1 MRRPEETA
9 MSGLPLPDPAAEEDD
24 DGLQDRAALLTPARP
39 RPGRRRP
46 RPRPHTAAGRCLPL
60 VKTFTIC
67 LSFFT
72 LGLCIAL
79 PGPTLLDLQSQVS
92 VSMAQ
97 ISQLFFWRALGY
109 LAGSMISGL
118 LFDKLNRLL
127 MMLASMALA
136 AAGMATVPWL
146 RSALSLN
153 VCFAALGVPLGFV
166 DTGGNV
172 LLLDLWGK
180 SSGPYMQAIHFSF
193 GLGAFAAPLLA
204 VPFIAHGPAPNGTAA
219 VLFGRNHLHTVNL
232 PTGLNDPTS
241 NPTEIPGETISEV
254 IDYVTQPPASV
265 QDVSSVK
272 RDSVEPHYF
281 KLGLALAGG
290 DASLRIHRSVDAIAP
305 EDHPAT
311 VQGRETE
318 EVTAAEERKSVVGRE
333 GVTLDGKSG
342 EERGGSTGG
351 TESAGDEP
359 TAGDATELAMGAGVG
374 NGETSATDTTV
385 GPSVVAME
393 NSRVVTQAA
402 DDSAPTAAPVTTAQ
416 PSGDDSSAMKVSLND
431 ATPETKLQLPI
442 NITEDTDLPNAG
454 QNASEGAMYDVTMNP
469 NLNFTESP
477 IDATTIGSTL
487 NASESIEEPAMQHTP
502 KPKPVFT
509 DGNKLE
515 HDQTWARPPLK
526 PALHPAPAE
535 PEPPATTSEARTPP
549 ANTTESPSTAQAVNS
564 TEVSATPSPG
574 GENAS
579 SPTSA
584 PDAAAT
590 GDSGKGAGGEV
601 IATEAGQEHGND
613 TGQTSD
619 GKEGGEQMYGEI
631 TTTAS
636 NIAGGTVL
644 ASETISDVAAPID
657 TTNAPDGAS
666 EVVGSKLDPV
676 DGNEAVTSPPQPSL
690 ASEPSSASDAVSKSA
705 LPRPK
710 LPYGGPI
717 ATEPPASGASS
728 DMSSPT
734 NEGRPV
740 SAEAM
745 PEASAGMAS
754 SGSDTNTS
762 PEAAD
767 SDSNPGPIS
776 AEVRPAPGLSERPEM
791 DSFGPSEEDWDPEE
805 VVGTEPGLSV
815 PAVPPTAAVPAT
827 APGILNAAPLP
838 TASQG
843 AVEPSR
849 GSGKQ
854 GAPSQVSS
862 PGREGES
869 SSNQDSQVDS
879 GRESSPVSVSST
891 PDSPSSPPPPLPK
904 PHKPGTYDDTS
915 AEDGLLTRLSSA
927 AAVRGVPPLA
937 QLYLLVSCSLLLVAL
952 IFLGLLVYDPR
963 ARRAVPSADA
973 GAGPSRCYTG
983 TLVSLMAIVLCFYV
997 GMEVA
1002 MGQLLM
1008 SFSVHSKVHLS
1019 RAGGAYVTSVFWGL
1033 FATGRALSVC
1043 IAGVLR
1049 PAAVL
1054 AVNYALVTAGSAVL
1068 LAAGS
1073 WDRTAL
1079 LVGGALAGLGM
1090 SSVYPAAL
1098 VWLEQ
1103 HVHVSSRLAAV
1114 LVVAGALGEM
1124 LLPAGVGALMAVEP
1138 RALTY
1143 SLAACTAVCLVMQAV
1158 AVVTARVGR
1167 PAVGPLQGYQLA
1179 AQEEEEDMVDLAKY
1193 PGSGEDGSRRLLR
1206 M

>member
-153 VCFAALGVPLGFV
+153 VCFTALGVPLGFV

-232 PTGLNDPTS
+232 PTGLNDLTS
-241 NPTEIPGETISEV
+241 DPTELPGETISEV

-290 DASLRIHRSVDAIAP
+290 DASMRLHRSVDAVAP
-305 EDHPAT
+305 EDRPAT

-333 GVTLDGKSG
+333 GVMLDGKSG
-342 EERGGSTGG
+342 EERGGSAGG
-351 TESAGDEP
+351 TESVGDEP
-359 TAGDATELAMGAGVG
+359 TAGDATEQAMGAGVG
-374 NGETSATDTTV
+374 NGETSAAGTTIV
-385 GPSVVAME
+385 PFVAAVE
-393 NSRVVTQAA
+393 NSRVVTQSA
-402 DDSAPTAAPVTTAQ
+402 DGAVPTGAPVTTL
-416 PSGDDSSAMKVSLND
+416 PSEDDSSPMKVILND

-442 NITEDTDLPNAG
+442 NATEVDEIPNAA

-469 NLNFTESP
+469 NLNITESP
-477 IDATTIGSTL
+477 LDATTIGSTL
-487 NASESIEEPAMQHTP
+487 NASEPTEEPAMQHTP

-535 PEPPATTSEARTPP
+535 PQPPATTPP
-549 ANTTESPSTAQAVNS
+549 ADTTASPSTVQPVNS
-564 TEVSATPSPG
+564 TEVSITPSSD
-574 GENAS
+574 GENAAS
-579 SPTSA
+579 QTSA
-584 PDAAAT
+584 PDAAVT
-590 GDSGKGAGGEV
+590 GDSGKGTGEV
-601 IATEAGQEHGND
+601 IATEGGQEHGND
-613 TGQTSD
+613 TGLAQASD
-619 GKEGGEQMYGEI
+619 GKEGGEQMYGEM

-636 NIAGGTVL
+636 NIAGGTGL
-644 ASETISDVAAPID
+644 ASETISDVAAPVD

-676 DGNEAVTSPPQPSL
+676 DGNEAVTSPQPSL
-690 ASEPSSASDAVSKSA
+690 VPEPSSASDSVSKSA
-705 LPRPK
+705 FPRPK

-717 ATEPPASGASS
+717 ATEPPASGAGS
-728 DMSSPT
+728 DTSSPA

-740 SAEAM
+740 SAETM

-754 SGSDTNTS
+754 SGSNTNTS

-776 AEVRPAPGLSERPEM
+776 AEVRPAPELSDRPDM

-827 APGILNAAPLP
+827 SPGILNAAPSP

-843 AVEPSR
+843 VVESSSGR
-849 GSGKQ
+849 GGTEQ
-854 GAPSQVSS
+854 GAPTQVSS
-862 PGREGES
+862 PGRVGDT
-869 SSNQDSQVDS
+869 SSNQDSQLDS
-879 GRESSPVSVSST
+879 GRDSNPVSVSST
-891 PDSPSSPPPPLPK
+891 PDSPSSPPPSLPK